1 MKKAEETKAEDTQNI
16 EDMPK
21 VEDAPKAEDNAKEDT
36 TPKEEELKEDV
47 IRTWRAKMNCQMPWR
62 DFTKNETVDLKDS
75 QVDARVKALFEC
87 LTPDKATGAKRNP
100 DIDVMISRLKAA
112 KIPLKKNMGE
122 KEIRSVFEQ
131 FLAKGSTAT
140 EISKDAQ

>member
-1 MKKAEETKAEDTQNI
+1 MKNAEETKAEDAQN
-16 EDMPK
+16 
-21 VEDAPKAEDNAKEDT
+21 EDT
-36 TPKEEELKEDV
+36 THKEEEPKEDIV
-47 IRTWRAKMNCQMPWR
+47 RTWRAKMNCQMSWR
-62 DFTKNETVDLKDS
+62 DFTKNETVELKDS

-87 LTPDKATGAKRNP
+87 LTPDKAKGVKRDP

-112 KIPLKKNMGE
+112 KIPLKRNMGE

-131 FLAKGSTAT
+131 FLAKGSTAS

>member
-87 LTPDKATGAKRNP
+87 LTPDKAKGAKRNP